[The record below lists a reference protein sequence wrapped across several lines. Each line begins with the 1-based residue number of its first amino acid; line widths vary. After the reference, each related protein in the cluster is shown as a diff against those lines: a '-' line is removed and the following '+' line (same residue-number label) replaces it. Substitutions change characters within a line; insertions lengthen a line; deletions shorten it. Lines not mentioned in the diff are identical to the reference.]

1 MEFWKGIMYCLRYK
15 DILYG
20 SRIKSLICLIAFCGG
35 IPLALFYSGESRP
48 NMLMNFQYYDFITDF
63 NVKDNSNDKIVPSG
77 EKEITAVLDGQQRL
91 TALLIG
97 LRGSYTYKT
106 PYLRQDHPQAYQK
119 RGTLP

>member
-1 MEFWKGIMYCLRYK
+1 MPFQAISIKKIVNGILERDYVLPAIQRHFVWKPDQIINLFDSILRGYPIGSFLFW
-15 DILYG
+15 
-20 SRIKSLICLIAFCGG
+20 RIKT
-35 IPLALFYSGESRP
+35 EHV
-48 NMLMNFQYYDFITDF
+48 NDFQYYDFITDF

-106 PYLRQDHPQAYQK
+106 P
-119 RGTLP
+119 